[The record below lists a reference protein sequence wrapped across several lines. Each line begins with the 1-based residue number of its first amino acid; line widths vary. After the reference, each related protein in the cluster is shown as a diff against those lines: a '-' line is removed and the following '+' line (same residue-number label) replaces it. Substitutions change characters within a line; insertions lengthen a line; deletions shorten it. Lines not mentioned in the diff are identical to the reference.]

1 MKVIPLTLTITLL
14 KLATFNKPSKEGRIL
29 DEDRLGRAVHSVT
42 GHYHVQQFS
51 ISFPEGERNMQMRHR
66 MWPLILAAIFLITAC
81 SQNKESAKSLVGM
94 QAPAFQLDD
103 ARGGKISLS
112 DYTQKGTPV
121 LLFFHMAV
129 G

>member
-1 MKVIPLTLTITLL
+1 MPMKHGTW
-14 KLATFNKPSKEGRIL
+14 F
-29 DEDRLGRAVHSVT
+29 
-42 GHYHVQQFS
+42 
-51 ISFPEGERNMQMRHR
+51 
-66 MWPLILAAIFLITAC
+66 LILAAIFLITAC
-81 SQNKESAKSLVGM
+81 SQNKEPAESLVGM

-112 DYTQKGTPV
+112 DYTQQETPV

>member
-1 MKVIPLTLTITLL
+1 
-14 KLATFNKPSKEGRIL
+14 
-29 DEDRLGRAVHSVT
+29 
-42 GHYHVQQFS
+42 
-51 ISFPEGERNMQMRHR
+51 MQMKHR

-81 SQNKESAKSLVGM
+81 LQNKEPAKSIVGM

-103 ARGGKISLS
+103 ARGGQISLS